1 MEDVVNNSA
10 VVYLS
15 FAAELKS
22 TIQIQ
27 INSKTSIVRST
38 SLSFQTHCPI
48 HSRTYS
54 PIHYRN
60 CLHPHHGIV
69 CMRARAHTHTYTHRT
84 THDIVRA
91 RARTHTYTNPT
102 RTHTH
107 TPHNT
112 WHCVCA
118 SARAHTHT
126 PHSTLEISKNL
137 LRPWLRWRCRRH
149 RSHHWLPHTRGC
161 SQSRTSRHICIGG

>member
-1 MEDVVNNSA
+1 MEDTNNSA

-15 FAAELKS
+15 FAAELKI

-54 PIHYRN
+54 PIHCRN
-60 CLHPHHGIV
+60 CHHPHHGIV
-69 CMRARAHTHTYTHRT
+69 CMRARTHTRTHT
-84 THDIVRA
+84 AQHMALCA

-102 RTHTH
+102 RTHT
-107 TPHNT
+107 
-112 WHCVCA
+112 
-118 SARAHTHT
+118 HTHT

-149 RSHHWLPHTRGC
+149 RSRHWLPRTRGC
-161 SQSRTSRHICIGG
+161 SQSRTSRHICTGG